1 MEDSTPPDISWF
13 DQVKI
18 QAEVLLPVL
27 EAVRKELGAE
37 KANELIFGAL
47 RAWMKNS
54 FTEMANEV
62 KGSPKNK
69 WHEITEIIEP
79 TYIDDL
85 EIEVL
90 QDNSENLEL
99 NVTGCKFAEYFRNL
113 GEPELG
119 AVLNCECDNHVADI
133 GAPEVT
139 FSRKQTIMSGGK
151 FCDFRYKFAQNPE
164 NSSSTT

>member
-1 MEDSTPPDISWF
+1 MEDSTSPDISWF

-27 EAVRKELGAE
+27 EAVRKELGTE
-37 KANELIFGAL
+37 KANELIFSTL

-54 FTEMANEV
+54 FTAMANEIE
-62 KGSPKNK
+62 GSPKKK
-69 WHEITEIIEP
+69 WHEITEAIEP

-85 EIEVL
+85 EIEML
-90 QDNSENLEL
+90 QENADGLAL
-99 NVTGCKFAEYFRNL
+99 NVTGCRFAEYFRKL

-133 GAPEVT
+133 GSPEVT
-139 FSRKQTIMSGGK
+139 FTRAQTIMEGGK
-151 FCDFRYKFAQNPE
+151 FCDFRYEFTPTK
-164 NSSSTT
+164 